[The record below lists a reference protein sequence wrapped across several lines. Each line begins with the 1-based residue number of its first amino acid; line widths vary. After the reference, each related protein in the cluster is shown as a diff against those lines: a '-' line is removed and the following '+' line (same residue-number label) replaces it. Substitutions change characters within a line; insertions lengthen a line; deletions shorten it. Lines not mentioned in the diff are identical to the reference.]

1 MCLNMYVLFC
11 LHLRKIIV
19 ELMSLTVSNLQATEP
34 RNLNNGVQTST
45 SWFKRVVDCIK
56 WMQQKAFSLLLTCQ
70 LEECKTYWSSGLDI
84 LENINCWPQWE
95 RMPAKANPF

>member
-1 MCLNMYVLFC
+1 MYVLFC

-34 RNLNNGVQTST
+34 RTLNNGVQTST

-56 WMQQKAFSLLLTCQ
+56 WMQQKAFSLLWTCQ
-70 LEECKTYWSSGLDI
+70 LEECKTY
-84 LENINCWPQWE
+84 
-95 RMPAKANPF
+95 